1 MKCSAYQNGV
11 LRYSRDGAAAVDRDG
26 NEMWNGSY
34 DMENP
39 ALDICEE
46 YAVVADIQGKSL
58 YVYNGSDSGTKLT
71 TDYPILQACVS
82 KQGVVAVLL
91 EDQSSNVIQVYNP
104 YDDNK
109 KLLVEI
115 PTNVEEGYP
124 VSIDLSPTVRA

>member
-1 MKCSAYQNGV
+1 M
-11 LRYSRDGAAAVDRDG
+11 
-26 NEMWNGSY
+26 
-34 DMENP
+34 
-39 ALDICEE
+39 
-46 YAVVADIQGKSL
+46 
-58 YVYNGSDSGTKLT
+58 YNGSDSGTKLT

-124 VSIDLSPTVRA
+124 VSIDLSPDGTGVICASICVTSGAVKSQVAFYDFTDVGKNTNCLVGAQERTSHCRRGEISG